1 MTLAPA
7 QNLSSHFSLIFSQK
21 YCQIEIDIDT
31 LMIENNFLNKR
42 EKRMKNFRTLGIT
55 VGLLGLSL
63 FIYTLQAMHSPERIP
78 QAPPQ
83 QHHQKQPQL
92 NLQEQIQARQAGLKH
107 TEPQPRPEISGAKDP
122 VHKKIDEYSKYAQ
135 DVLKEDPLRPHQIK
149 AKDEADRIARQKAER
164 LAQEEAERLALEKKR
179 KQMDEIEVDLSVKP
193 RVKTNLSEEEIF
205 AAMQKKQREDL
216 NTELEQVKDLGVVT
230 KTLADEEKV
239 TTLSKPFIK
248 EGPENAPS
256 KESAGM
262 STGKKAAI
270 AGTTAAGL
278 SAAGL
283 IAAGGVTTALA
294 GLAAAEGAG
303 GTGVAAAETAEVGV
317 SLGDDIA
324 GSAIGFEE
332 I

>member
-1 MTLAPA
+1 MTLASA
-7 QNLSSHFSLIFSQK
+7 QNLSSHFSLIFFQK

-31 LMIENNFLNKR
+31 LMIENNFLNQR
-42 EKRMKNFRTLGIT
+42 EKHMKNFRTLSIT
-55 VGLLGLSL
+55 IGLLGLSV
-63 FIYTLQAMHSPERIP
+63 FIYTLQAMHSTERIP

-83 QHHQKQPQL
+83 QHQKQPQL

-107 TEPQPRPEISGAKDP
+107 TEPEPRPNISGAKDP

-135 DVLKEDPLRPHQIK
+135 DVLKEEPLRPHQIK
-149 AKDEADRIARQKAER
+149 AKDEADRLARQKAER
-164 LAQEEAERLALEKKR
+164 LAQEEAERLALEKKQ
-179 KQMDEIEVDLSVKP
+179 KQTDEIEVDLSVKP
-193 RVKTNLSEEEIF
+193 KVKTNLSEEEIF
-205 AAMQKKQREDL
+205 AAMQKKQREDV
-216 NTELEQVKDLGVVT
+216 NAELEQVKDLGVVT

-278 SAAGL
+278 GAAAL
-283 IAAGGVTTALA
+283 AAGGVTTALA

-303 GTGVAAAETAEVGV
+303 GTGVVAAETADVGV

-332 I
+332 V